1 MRNQPCSVGTPWFA
15 ALALSRAAVPDP
27 VETTE
32 VFEIHRH
39 SIYWE
44 NKILIDAI
52 EDWLYKFEL
61 TGTP

>member
-1 MRNQPCSVGTPWFA
+1 MSIPWFA

-27 VETTE
+27 VETPEIVE
-32 VFEIHRH
+32 VHPR